1 MDASGFILVELVF
14 LLLGLSPGRN
24 IAKHDSAYSLS
35 WHSGYWCWR
44 MMANAMT
51 IIGDIFPPAERG
63 KWQGVIGAIFGLA
76 SILGPLTGGYITDHM
91 NWR

>member
-1 MDASGFILVELVF
+1 
-14 LLLGLSPGRN
+14 
-24 IAKHDSAYSLS
+24 
-35 WHSGYWCWR
+35 